1 VGRFEAIASHLKNNV
16 AKMPA
21 ETLLQIGNGVFCLA
35 ERGINHGIHT
45 GIEIVNLMDLEKG
58 IRWHLQYNHYPPVS
72 SEMIPIAVKAVRLC
86 REDKF
91 GETIVTFFEH
101 QGYGWSF
108 PAGVIVEA
116 YHLEPWVNELDMD

>member
-1 VGRFEAIASHLKNNV
+1 MLLKCQQR
-16 AKMPA
+16 P
-21 ETLLQIGNGVFCLA
+21 CCRLA
-35 ERGINHGIHT
+35 T
-45 GIEIVNLMDLEKG
+45 GFFVWQKGELIMGYTQEIEIVNLMDLEKG

>member
-45 GIEIVNLMDLEKG
+45 GNRNCKFNGLGKG
-58 IRWHLQYNHYPPVS
+58 YPVALTVQSLSPG
-72 SEMIPIAVKAVRLC
+72 I
-86 REDKF
+86 
-91 GETIVTFFEH
+91 
-101 QGYGWSF
+101 Q
-108 PAGVIVEA
+108 
-116 YHLEPWVNELDMD
+116 